1 MIKFTLKCN
10 QDHQFESWFQSA
22 EAFDKLDAAGMV
34 SCAVCGSDSVTK
46 ALMAPRVRASRD
58 AAPVPAP
65 TSAPA
70 PGAPDTGPSRLSAPT
85 DPRGKAIADL
95 RTQIEKNSEYVG
107 LEFAAQAR
115 DMHDGLTPNRAIHGE
130 AKPEEARKLIDDG
143 VPVLPLP
150 FVPRRKAN

>member
-1 MIKFTLKCN
+1 MIKFTLKCIH
-10 QDHQFESWFQSA
+10 DHQFESWFQSA
-22 EAFDKLDAAGMV
+22 EAYDKLHAAGMV
-34 SCAVCGSDSVTK
+34 SCAVCGSESVTK
-46 ALMAPRVRASRD
+46 ALMAPSVRASRD
-58 AAPVPAP
+58 AVPAPAP
-65 TSAPA
+65 TSA
-70 PGAPDTGPSRLSAPT
+70 APDTGPSRLSAPT
-85 DPRGKAIADL
+85 DPRGKAIAAL
-95 RTQIEKNSEYVG
+95 RTRIEKNSEYVG